1 MYNEIKIGDKTV
13 PMLAMASVDLYYRQI
28 FHEDAIKLQ
37 SGKNFDEGDL
47 INFIIRMGFVMA
59 KFAELKDRKAMSK
72 LNEDAF
78 LDWLDGFERADYLD
92 ALADIRKTYEGQ
104 SVTDVDAKKNN
115 VEQKD
120 N

>member
-1 MYNEIKIGDKTV
+1 MYNVVKIGSEPV

-37 SGKNFDEGDL
+37 SGKDFDEGDL
-47 INFIIRMGFVMA
+47 INFTMRMGFVMA

-78 LDWLDGFERADYLD
+78 LEWLDNFERADYLG
-92 ALADIRKTYEGQ
+92 ALAEIRAVYEGQ
-104 SVTDVDAKKNN
+104 SLTDADAKKNTG
-115 VEQKD
+115 EQTG